1 MESNF
6 FSGSENL
13 YKYLV
18 TIGILMLVLTIY
30 YPLKEKQELEILK
43 INLKSELKVLNLEIK
58 DNNKSV
64 NELTKYVTQ
73 KNISESEKN
82 KLFSEISQNQK
93 ANEIKQIKADGKLV
107 EIKNRDK
114 YINIYDNLF
123 WAFIVTGSGFIVFG
137 FFKWYNSK
145 KVDDSKCEIEVELLK
160 LKLEEERLRQNNSSI
175 PESTTPPQN
184 QSPTT

>member
-30 YPLKEKQELEILK
+30 YPLKEKQELEILR

-58 DNNKSV
+58 DNNKNV

-73 KNISESEKN
+73 KNISETQKN
-82 KLFSEISQNQK
+82 KLFLEISQNQK
-93 ANEIKQIKADGKLV
+93 TNEIKQIKADGKLV

-114 YINIYDNLF
+114 YIKIYDNLF
-123 WAFIVTGSGFIVFG
+123 WVFIFTGSVFIVVGFI
-137 FFKWYNSK
+137 KWYNSK
-145 KVDDSKCEIEVELLK
+145 KVDDSKCKIEVELLK
-160 LKLEEERLRQNNSSI
+160 LKLEEERLRQSNSSTSE
-175 PESTTPPQN
+175 P
-184 QSPTT
+184 PTT

>member
-58 DNNKSV
+58 DNNKNV
-64 NELTKYVTQ
+64 IELTKYITQ
-73 KNISESEKN
+73 KNISESQRS
-82 KLFSEISQNQK
+82 KLFLEISQNQK
-93 ANEIKQIKADGKLV
+93 ANEIKQIKADGKLI

-123 WAFIVTGSGFIVFG
+123 WAFILTGSAFILFG

-145 KVDDSKCEIEVELLK
+145 KVDDSKCELEVELLK
-160 LKLEEERLRQNNSSI
+160 LKLEEERLRQNNT
-175 PESTTPPQN
+175 STPDSTIPQN